1 MAWYSKEFR
10 RSFVPLIVYQPK
22 PKPHLK
28 PDVTTR
34 RVFLCPAT

>member
-10 RSFVPLIVYQPK
+10 RSFVHLIVYQPK

-28 PDVTTR
+28 TR
-34 RVFLCPAT
+34 RNHTPGFLL